1 LSPEICESKP
11 YGKKSDI
18 WSLGVVLFELLTFE
32 MPFQASSLPALVHRI
47 CTTEPQYSKVEQ
59 GNYSRNMLDLV
70 QCMLKKSAEKRPLTD
85 DIVRLDFVKIHIS
98 KLLSF
103 TLKAGSGG
111 AQAAAADP
119 NAPEGSRQQ
128 SVNTAAAAIDPEEA
142 ERNIERARQAQR
154 EKEREAELARER
166 ARAQAQGGE
175 TSSEPGSNRE
185 EYRNKMG
192 RFYEERSGRSRRD
205 RDDEGKDNN
214 GGGGGGGNYN
224 GREDKGDYGNREYRE
239 RDVQAPPRVDP
250 RMDRQRS
257 VPAIDGEYR
266 DRDRDK
272 DKAMNAGVG
281 GMGRDRS
288 VPALPSGNSRD
299 RVRDTNSRDYAVAV
313 GGARGNGYQMSQ
325 AQDQRTGAPM
335 GRQQE
340 FETAASR

>member
-1 LSPEICESKP
+1 
-11 YGKKSDI
+11 
-18 WSLGVVLFELLTFE
+18 

-70 QCMLKKSAEKRPLTD
+70 QCMLKKSAEKRPLTE

-111 AQAAAADP
+111 AQAAATAAADQ

-128 SVNTAAAAIDPEEA
+128 SVNTAAAAIDPEET

-175 TSSEPGSNRE
+175 PSSEPGSNRE

-214 GGGGGGGNYN
+214 DRGGGNYY
-224 GREDKGDYGNREYRE
+224 GREDKNDYENRDCRE
-239 RDVQAPPRVDP
+239 RDMQAPPRVDP

-266 DRDRDK
+266 TRDNK
-272 DKAMNAGVG
+272 EKAANAGSAEFHGSPMKEQV
-281 GMGRDRS
+281 
-288 VPALPSGNSRD
+288 AL
-299 RVRDTNSRDYAVAV
+299 
-313 GGARGNGYQMSQ
+313 
-325 AQDQRTGAPM
+325 
-335 GRQQE
+335 E
-340 FETAASR
+340 